1 MNIFINM
8 EMTNTGTFI
17 HITGF
22 INIKDLPDIKL
33 NLNAMRKIY
42 LLIPLLLISHT
53 AWAQPLKVKLKH
65 TIIIDT
71 DCGIDDMRAISL
83 LLSRPEITI
92 KAILLSDGSLPPSE
106 GAGKI
111 RSLLKEFN
119 FDKIP
124 VATGDLLKGVNPPWR
139 EFNRQINWGKEQ
151 EKQGEEVNAIE
162 CLKEKLKNAE
172 EKIILVCLGPLTNI
186 ANLIINDPGL
196 TSKIERV
203 IWYNESVK
211 PLQGFNYECDK
222 VSADLVFGSRIR
234 IDVISNLKKDNTLFD
249 LSMYDIC
256 SLSKTRLASVLKNV
270 FSQLPAFEMLK
281 QNHFRL
287 NDDLVALYLTN
298 PELFDMNIITDKVT
312 VRYNTDFDVRGIR
325 EVMTDMINGAYYSER
340 NIVFNRFPAEHEMF
354 NYDIRP
360 IIDSAIA
367 RYGYDEWKANVMT
380 DEFHRHLGVFSIVGA
395 KMGIKAR
402 ELFGVGADLLE
413 VTTFAGSKPPYSC
426 LNDGIQVS
434 TGATLGM
441 GTIHLAEKGKTKPSA
456 IFTYNKRSVRITLK
470 KEYLDQ
476 VDADIKEGIMKFGLM
491 DDGYWKLIR
500 HNALRYWLEW
510 DRNKIFDVE
519 EISQKNSYSY
529 K

>member
-1 MNIFINM
+1 
-8 EMTNTGTFI
+8 
-17 HITGF
+17 
-22 INIKDLPDIKL
+22 
-33 NLNAMRKIY
+33 
-42 LLIPLLLISHT
+42 
-53 AWAQPLKVKLKH
+53 
-65 TIIIDT
+65 
-71 DCGIDDMRAISL
+71 MRAISL

-92 KAILLSDGSLPPSE
+92 KAILLSDGSLPPAE

-111 RSLLKEFN
+111 RSLLKEFSFGN
-119 FDKIP
+119 IP
-124 VATGDLLKGVNPPWR
+124 VACGNSLNGVNPPWR
-139 EFNRQINWGKEQ
+139 EFNRQIRWGVESDKLVT
-151 EKQGEEVNAIE
+151 GLNAID
-162 CLKEKLKNAE
+162 CLTEKLTKAD
-172 EKIILVCLGPLTNI
+172 EKVILVCLGPLTNI
-186 ANLIINDPGL
+186 AQMITKDASIL
-196 TSKIERV
+196 SKIERI

-222 VSADLVFGSRIR
+222 MSADLVIKSRIR
-234 IDVISNLKKDNTLFD
+234 IDAIANLNKDSSFFD
-249 LSMYDIC
+249 SSMYMVC
-256 SLSKTRLASVLKNV
+256 QKSNTRLATVLKNV
-270 FSQLPAFEMLK
+270 FSQPLVFEKLQ

-287 NDDLVALYLTN
+287 DDDLVALYITN
-298 PELFDMNIITDKVT
+298 PELFDINIITDQLNI
-312 VRYNTDFDVRGIR
+312 RYNTDYNVQEVR
-325 EVMTDMINGAYYSER
+325 EAMTDMINGTYFSER
-340 NIVFNRFPAEHEMF
+340 NIVFNRFPFQHEMF

-413 VTTFAGSKPPYSC
+413 VTSDAGTKPPYSC
-426 LNDGIQVS
+426 LNDGIQAS

-441 GTIHLAEKGKTKPSA
+441 GTIHLASHNKTKPSA
-456 IFTYNKRSVRITLK
+456 IFTYKGRSIRISLK
-470 KEYLDQ
+470 KEYLEQ

-500 HNALRYWLEW
+500 HNALKYWLEW

-519 EISQKNSYSY
+519 EISQKNRSNY